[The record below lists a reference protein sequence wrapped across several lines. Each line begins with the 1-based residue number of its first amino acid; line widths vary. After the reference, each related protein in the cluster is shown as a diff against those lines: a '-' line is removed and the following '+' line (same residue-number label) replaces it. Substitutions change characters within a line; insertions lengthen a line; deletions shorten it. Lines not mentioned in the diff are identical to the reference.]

1 MIIAKT
7 KLRKIPDACLKCKF
21 CTDIGVIARK
31 TNGKQN
37 GYIAESYRQKKCYLT
52 GIEVPYIY
60 NAAKRNWE
68 YTKCKSCPL
77 QEVNEDDVE

>member
-7 KLRKIPDACLKCKF
+7 KLKKIPDLCLKCRF
-21 CTDIGVIARK
+21 CTNVGVIRTKAVK
-31 TNGKQN
+31 LN
-37 GYIAESYRQKKCYLT
+37 GYIGQSYMKKKCYLAGT
-52 GIEVPYIY
+52 EVPYIY

-77 QEVNEDDVE
+77 QEVNE

>member
-21 CTDIGVIARK
+21 CIDTGMIKKKAVKD
-31 TNGKQN
+31 N
-37 GYIAESYRQKKCYLT
+37 GYIGGSYRQKKCFLT
-52 GIEVPYIY
+52 GVEIPYIY
-60 NAAKRNWE
+60 NVAKRNWE

-77 QEVNEDDVE
+77 QEVSTNDI